1 MSEVLDERYLYTVN
15 PKRVIRNLNENIPM
29 LRASKS
35 LFLTKEEVLKCL
47 EYGSVYR
54 RFSYINHLERV
65 TKYDVD
71 RVHRAKF
78 ISKLDWEKIEEKSK
92 NIENLAINGTESNN
106 GDPSVVVSEP
116 VADDAL
122 DEDTKEELVEKIED
136 AAEVAATIKEEEL
149 PVETSGYIEVIEE
162 NGVPVDNTIPE
173 SVTTTNN
180 EEPVE
185 IEYSEIQP
193 SEEIKEEINETIP
206 EEEEIDESEEEDDV
220 EEENIEAVEETSKST
235 SSVVVNYNGNNKK
248 KKHKH

>member
-78 ISKLDWEKIEEKSK
+78 ISKLDWEKLEEKSK
-92 NIENLAINGTESNN
+92 NIENLTINGTESNN

-116 VADDAL
+116 
-122 DEDTKEELVEKIED
+122 EKIE
-136 AAEVAATIKEEEL
+136 ETPVVEEKTEEIVAPVVEEAKEEL
-149 PVETSGYIEVIEE
+149 PVETSGYVEVIEE
-162 NGVPVDNTIPE
+162 NGVPVDNTTPE

-185 IEYSEIQP
+185 VEYSEIQP
-193 SEEIKEEINETIP
+193 SEEIKEEINESIP